1 MTAHVAG
8 SDSGFTQDSQTV
20 LRGRADVE
28 TRFGLLSLNESI
40 MRRKP
45 NTLLRPI
52 RSPHTEAIG
61 WMEETC
67 G

>member
-1 MTAHVAG
+1 M
-8 SDSGFTQDSQTV
+8 
-20 LRGRADVE
+20 E